1 MGRRVT
7 APRRAPVGEAAYRS
21 EAEPAGAGWL
31 TPLAEHWIGAAHAAL
46 AHRPALVRVTLVS
59 LRGSGP
65 REPGASMLVHDG
77 GPAGTI
83 GGGHLEWHATAL
95 ARRQLVEP
103 AAAAVRIVELN
114 LGPDLGQCCGGRVE
128 LWLERL
134 TGRDVPWLNEAARR
148 LCERRAF
155 CIASEF
161 ADGVVG
167 HRLLPESS
175 CAAGL
180 ELRRAPPDRFTL
192 LERPA
197 LRSPVWIFG
206 AGHVGQM
213 LVRLLSELGLFE
225 ITWIDSR
232 ADVLPGRLPGGVTAR
247 LSAAP
252 AALVAAAPPGARFVV
267 MTHDHAL
274 DYEVCRRVLL
284 RRDATWLGLIGSASK
299 AARFRARLLREGIGR
314 EALACLASPIGVP
327 GITSKVPTAIAI
339 AISAQLLQ
347 QAEPGRPGSVENA
360 PACSGRCD
368 GCGTE
373 RGKHGSNA

>member
-1 MGRRVT
+1 MT

-21 EAEPAGAGWL
+21 EVEPAGAGWL
-31 TPLAEHWIGAAHAAL
+31 TPLADHWIGAARAAL
-46 AHRPALVRVTLVS
+46 AHRSALVRVTLIS

-65 REPGASMLVHDG
+65 REPGASMLVLDTG
-77 GPAGTI
+77 AAGTI

-95 ARRQLVEP
+95 ARQLMEP
-103 AAAAVRIVELN
+103 GAAAVRIVELN

-134 TGRDVPWLNEAARR
+134 TSHDIPWLNEAARR
-148 LCERRAF
+148 LRERRAF
-155 CIASEF
+155 CIESEF
-161 ADGVVG
+161 VDGVVC

-175 CAAGL
+175 SAAVV
-180 ELRRAPPDRFTL
+180 ELQRAPERCTL
-192 LERPA
+192 IERPT

-232 ADVLPGRLPGGVTAR
+232 PDVLPGGLPGGVTAR

-252 AALVAAAPPGARFVV
+252 AALVADAPPGARFVV

-284 RRDATWLGLIGSASK
+284 RRDALWLGLIGSASK
-299 AARFRARLLREGIGR
+299 SARFRARLLREGIDR
-314 EALACLASPIGVP
+314 EALARLASPIGVP
-327 GITSKVPTAIAI
+327 GIASKVPTAIAI

-347 QAEPGRPGSVENA
+347 QAVPGRPGSVENA
-360 PACSGRCD
+360 PACDGRCAA
-368 GCGTE
+368 CGPE
-373 RGKHGSNA
+373 PGDRDA

>member
-1 MGRRVT
+1 VT
-7 APRRAPVGEAAYRS
+7 APRRAPAGEAAHRS
-21 EAEPAGAGWL
+21 RVEPPGAGWL
-31 TPLAEHWIGAAHAAL
+31 TPLADHWISAALEAL
-46 AHRPALVRVTLVS
+46 AHRPALVRVTQVS

-65 REPGASMLVHDG
+65 REPGASMLVHDTG
-77 GPAGTI
+77 AAGTI
-83 GGGHLEWHATAL
+83 GGGHLEWHATAI
-95 ARRQLVEP
+95 ARQLMEP
-103 AAAAVRIVELN
+103 AAGAVCIVELN

-134 TGRDVPWLNEAARR
+134 TGRDIPWLNEAARR
-148 LCERRAF
+148 LRERRAF

-161 ADGVVG
+161 AGGVVR

-180 ELRRAPPDRFTL
+180 ELRRESPDRFTL
-192 LERPA
+192 VERPT

-213 LVRLLSELGLFE
+213 LVRLLSGLGLFE

-232 ADVLPGRLPGGVTAR
+232 PDVLPAELPGGVIAR

-252 AALVAAAPPGARFVV
+252 AALVADAPPGTRFVV

-284 RRDATWLGLIGSASK
+284 RRDASWLGLIGSASK
-299 AARFRARLLREGIGR
+299 SARFRSRLLREGIDR
-314 EALACLASPIGVP
+314 ESLACLTSPIGVP
-327 GITSKVPTAIAI
+327 GITSKVPAAIAI

-347 QAEPGRPGSVENA
+347 QAVPARPGAAENT
-360 PACSGRCD
+360 PACSGRCGACAPD
-368 GCGTE
+368 REKQGDPD
-373 RGKHGSNA
+373 A